1 MTTMFSTSQ
10 APRPVGLYP
19 HSRKIGPW
27 IYLSGI
33 GPRKPDTEASALDVP
48 GLELDASGRYKSFDF
63 EAQVRQVFENVRAVL
78 AQHGADLE
86 HLVNVTVYL
95 TDMKRDFLAFNRLY
109 AEILGPLEHKPCRTT
124 VEVGALPTE
133 IVVELQCVA
142 YLDPIEAGAE

>member
-95 TDMKRDFLAFNRLY
+95 TDMK
-109 AEILGPLEHKPCRTT
+109 
-124 VEVGALPTE
+124 
-133 IVVELQCVA
+133 
-142 YLDPIEAGAE
+142 

>member
-1 MTTMFSTSQ
+1 MSNETTMYSTSN

-19 HSRKIGPW
+19 HSRKVGPW

-33 GPRKPDTEASALDVP
+33 GPRRPDTEASALDVP
-48 GLELDASGRYKSFDF
+48 GLELDSSGRYKAFDL

-78 AQHGADLE
+78 AQHGAGLE

-95 TDMKRDFLAFNRLY
+95 TDMKRDFLTFNRLY
-109 AEILGPLEHKPCRTT
+109 AEILEPFENKPCRTT
-124 VEVGALPTE
+124 VQVGTLPTE

-142 YLDPIEAGAE
+142 YLDSSKG

>member
-1 MTTMFSTSQ
+1 MFSTSQ

-48 GLELDASGRYKSFDF
+48 GYKAFDF

-95 TDMKRDFLAFNRLY
+95 ADMKRDFLTFNRLY
-109 AEILGPLEHKPCRTT
+109 AEILGPLEPKPCRTT

-142 YLDPIEAGAE
+142 YLDSIEKGT